1 MKVNIVILA
10 FIGVISA
17 TQLRNK
23 LKNQESETSSVLESY
38 PPDDILLQIDT
49 QQESYKKHGNR
60 KNKLNNFVLYKV
72 HYQNMTKGFLD
83 S

>member
-49 QQESYKKHGNR
+49 QQESNKKHSNR
-60 KNKLNNFVLYKV
+60 KNKLNNFV
-72 HYQNMTKGFLD
+72 
-83 S
+83 

>member
-10 FIGVISA
+10 FIGAISA

-23 LKNQESETSSVLESY
+23 LKNQESEVSSALESY

-49 QQESYKKHGNR
+49 KLESKKKHSNK
-60 KNKLNNFVLYKV
+60 KNKPSNLV
-72 HYQNMTKGFLD
+72 
-83 S
+83 

>member
-23 LKNQESETSSVLESY
+23 LKNQESETSSALESY

-49 QQESYKKHGNR
+49 QLE
-60 KNKLNNFVLYKV
+60 
-72 HYQNMTKGFLD
+72 TK
-83 S
+83 